1 MRAWMVRPNPIKIDR
16 MNEFLE
22 RNIIAIGWPRLPLLS
37 KFDAEAV
44 KKLLVQYYPDDYTDN
59 PVALRNVASLL
70 VSFCTMMQP
79 GDYIVVPHKDN
90 IYFGR
95 VTSDYYYDTG
105 KANEH
110 DGYPH
115 QRKVEWLRGPVFR
128 DELPTELRGSLR
140 SQMTLTNLTPRLT
153 QIEEL
158 VSNKQ
163 IPKKNVSD
171 KGLDGLMAEAINIL
185 KAEME
190 SNDPD
195 RRLKAALEIM
205 RLKKEGIID

>member
-1 MRAWMVRPNPIKIDR
+1 MRAWMIRPNPIKIDR

-22 RNIIAIGWPRLPLLS
+22 RNIIAVGWPRLPSLS

-44 KKLLVQYYPDDYTDN
+44 KKLLIQYYPDEYSDN

-70 VSFCTMMQP
+70 VSFCTMMQS

-95 VTSDYYYDTG
+95 VTSDYYYDVG
-105 KANEH
+105 KANDR

-115 QRKVEWLRGPVFR
+115 QRKAEWLKGPVFR
-128 DELPTELRGSLR
+128 DELPAELRGSLR
-140 SQMTLTNLTPRLT
+140 SQMTLTNLTPRLA

-158 VSNKQ
+158 IGNKPA
-163 IPKKNVSD
+163 PKATVSD
-171 KGLDGLMAEAINIL
+171 TGLAGLMAEAINIL

-190 SNDPD
+190 SSDPD